1 MSLVSIEIPEERVED
16 RYARQPME
24 SNSHAC
30 DDLTS
35 SVMNSLSSSIAVLD
49 RQGRIIRV
57 NDAWQRFAASNGG
70 NPLLQG
76 VIGQD
81 YLDLCWRA
89 ATREPQAARALAG
102 LDAVLAGE
110 LSSFVL
116 EYSCAGPHKERWC
129 MMQVRPLVGAVP
141 GLLVSYQDISQ
152 RKLVELDLAA
162 HKDQL
167 ERLVAQ
173 RTRELENAR
182 AQAEL
187 ILESTADGI
196 FGLDMQGQIIFINPA
211 ACAMLGYPE
220 SGLIGRQAH
229 QMLHH
234 THADGCPF
242 PATDCSMLDALR
254 EGQAA
259 HVDTEVF
266 WRADGT
272 SLPVAYATQP
282 MVVEGKTVGA
292 VVSFQ
297 DISIQRAAEKA
308 RENLLAEAQHLAKV
322 KSEFLANM
330 SHEIRTPL
338 SAILGLARIGAR
350 ENIGRKTGETC
361 QKIVDAGQ
369 HLLGVIND
377 ILDFSKIDAGKLR
390 IEARPFRLHAVID
403 AVLGFV
409 AESAQAK
416 QINLSFQAADTLPTW
431 VLGDPLR
438 LQQILTNLIANAVK
452 FTQYGHVTLIV
463 DGEPASTQIRF
474 QVIDTGIG
482 MNAGQVARLFG
493 AFEQADSSTTRQYGG
508 TGLGLAISQRLAHL
522 MDGDI
527 AVDSRPGAGS
537 TFTLSLPLPAS
548 ASGIESAGLP
558 AGETRRLAGLRLL
571 AADDIEVN
579 RLILDDLLAQEGAS
593 TAFAND
599 GQQLLALLDEH
610 GSAAFDAVLI
620 DVQMPVMDGYTAT
633 QKIRTMAPALPVIG
647 LTAHALPEE
656 REKCLAAGMVEHVT
670 KPIDLDRLVD
680 TLLRHTQRLLLAPAI
695 AIAVPPAP
703 TFTASQID
711 WPALRTRFR
720 HKAEFLRRLTVAVQ
734 SSHGESSAKLTA
746 AAVKQDF
753 ATITFIAHGLKST
766 GGHLFARALFD
777 LARITEN
784 AAQENHP
791 EAISLAGRLAS
802 LCEAFIAE
810 LDAGTKIL
818 KPES

>member
-1 MSLVSIEIPEERVED
+1 MSLVSIEVPEERVQD
-16 RYARQPME
+16 RYARQAIE
-24 SNSHAC
+24 CNSHAC
-30 DDLTS
+30 DDFAG
-35 SVMNSLSSSIAVLD
+35 SVMNSLSSAIAVLD
-49 RQGRIIRV
+49 RQGNIVRV
-57 NDAWQRFAASNGG
+57 NDAWHRIATSDGG

-81 YLDLCWRA
+81 YLNICWRA
-89 ATREPQAARALAG
+89 AGGEPQAARALAG
-102 LDAVLAGE
+102 LDAVLGGE
-110 LSSFVL
+110 LSNFVL
-116 EYSCAGPHKERWC
+116 EYSCSGRQKKRWC

-141 GLLVSYQDISQ
+141 GVLVSHQDITQ
-152 RKLVELDLAA
+152 RKLMELDLAA

-167 ERLVAQ
+167 KRLVAQ

-196 FGLDMQGQIIFINPA
+196 FGLDMQGKIIFINPA

-229 QMLHH
+229 QMFHH
-234 THADGCPF
+234 THADGRPF
-242 PATDCSMLDALR
+242 PASDCSMLDALR

-259 HVDTEVF
+259 HVDTEAF
-266 WRADGT
+266 WCADGT
-272 SLPVAYATQP
+272 PLPVAYATQP

-297 DISIQRAAEKA
+297 DISVQRAAEMA

-350 ENIGRKTGETC
+350 ENVGRKTGETC

-390 IEARPFRLHAVID
+390 IDARPFRLAAVID

-409 AESAQAK
+409 AEAAQAK
-416 QINLSFQAADTLPTW
+416 RIDLSFQITDTLPAW

-438 LQQILTNLIANAVK
+438 LQQILTNLMANAVK
-452 FTQYGHVTLIV
+452 FTQYGQVTLIV
-463 DGEPASTQIRF
+463 DSDPESTRIRF
-474 QVIDTGIG
+474 QVVDTGIG
-482 MNAGQVARLFG
+482 MNAEQVVRLFG

-527 AVDSRPGAGS
+527 DVDSCPGAGS

-548 ASGIESAGLP
+548 VSGVESDGSALGQ
-558 AGETRRLAGLRLL
+558 TRRLAGLRLL

-579 RLILDDLLAQEGAS
+579 RLILDDLLTQEGAS
-593 TAFAND
+593 TVFASD

-633 QKIRTMAPALPVIG
+633 REIRARAPVLPVIG
-647 LTAHALPEE
+647 LTAHALAEE
-656 REKCLAAGMVEHVT
+656 REKCLAVGMVEHVT
-670 KPIDLDRLVD
+670 KPIDPDRLVAAI
-680 TLLRHTQRLLLAPAI
+680 LCHARRPLPA
-695 AIAVPPAP
+695 AAATVAVPPAP

-711 WPALRTRFR
+711 WPALRVRFR
-720 HKAEFLRRLTVAVQ
+720 HKAEFLRRLTIAVQ
-734 SSHGESSAKLTA
+734 SSHGESSAKLIA
-746 AAVKQDF
+746 AAAKRDF

-784 AAQENHP
+784 AAQDNHP
-791 EAISLAGRLAS
+791 EAIPLAGRLAA
-802 LCEAFIAE
+802 LFEAFITE
-810 LDAGTKIL
+810 LDAGTRIL
-818 KPES
+818 KPET